1 MSKTKEIQYLGQ
13 MLTATVESDTDR
25 INSIIQCLGKLMAND
40 IEESIHIVPVKDG
53 EFYKF
58 FADKW
63 LINLSNPK
71 DSMLFC
77 SLPLEFKAEEK
88 SPYERDGEPAFVTT
102 KQRVQDLVNALCN
115 GLGFKPE

>member
-1 MSKTKEIQYLGQ
+1 MKGEIMEEELDFSF
-13 MLTATVESDTDR
+13 VRNES
-25 INSIIQCLGKLMAND
+25 NQ
-40 IEESIHIVPVKDG
+40 EESIHIIPIKGG